1 MAGNK
6 KPEHMTSLSGS
17 AGRLVKKT
25 HPRIVFR
32 GIIDSLEAEVIET
45 QVVIEEFEK
54 KAGSL
59 NSRNSQLNRN
69 LEEVLEFLRAIMAA
83 EVKETPLPP
92 PFFFGMNSEAL
103 QRESH
108 DFFES
113 KDAPLLPTYKQGRLA
128 ARLNLLRTKAREA
141 EIAAV
146 RAFGPGEEDEREDI
160 ILALNRLSSAFWILY
175 CHHCFIKRGL

>member
-1 MAGNK
+1 MMAGEK
-6 KPEHMTSLSGS
+6 KPEHMTSLTKD
-17 AGRLVKKT
+17 RLVPKT

-45 QVVIEEFEK
+45 QVVISEFEK

-59 NSRNSQLNRN
+59 NSRNSELSGN
-69 LEEVLEFLRAIMAA
+69 LEEILKFLRAIMAA
-83 EVKETPLPP
+83 EVKEEPLSS
-92 PFFFGMNSEAL
+92 PFLFGMNSEAL
-103 QRESH
+103 QQKSH
-108 DFFES
+108 EFFES
-113 KDAPLLPTYKQGRLA
+113 GNTPLLPTYTHGRLA
-128 ARLNLLRTKAREA
+128 SRLNILRTKVREA

-175 CHHCFIKRGL
+175 CRHSFIK